1 MVLLVFL
8 VPCRVCPFKIMSLDF
23 NKNFFELFGLG
34 AVFQI
39 DLTRLEQAYRDIQS
53 QVHPDKFAH
62 LSDAER
68 RLSMQWATQ
77 ANEAYQTLR
86 RPLDRARYLLR
97 LHGVDTQEETNTA
110 MPPAFLMQ
118 QMEWREAI
126 GEATLAK
133 DAGSLAELDGQLRSQ
148 VAEQQRILG
157 CLLDEDKDYLKAAGV
172 VRELKF
178 MERLREEV
186 HHALEALEA

>member
-1 MVLLVFL
+1 
-8 VPCRVCPFKIMSLDF
+8 MSLDF
-23 NKNFFELFGLG
+23 NKNFFELFGLV
-34 AVFQI
+34 AAFQI
-39 DLTRLEQAYRDIQS
+39 DLTRLEQAYRDLQS

-86 RPLDRARYLLR
+86 RPLDRARYLLK

-110 MPPAFLMQ
+110 MSPAFLMQ

-126 GEATLAK
+126 GEASAAK
-133 DAGSLAELDGQLRSQ
+133 DAGALEELDGQLRSQ
-148 VAEQQRILG
+148 VAEQHKLLG
-157 CLLDEDKDYLKAAGV
+157 RLLDEAKEFPKAAEI

-178 MERLREEV
+178 MERLREEI

>member
-1 MVLLVFL
+1 
-8 VPCRVCPFKIMSLDF
+8 MSLDF
-23 NKNFFELFGLG
+23 NQNFFELFGM
-34 AVFQI
+34 APAYQI
-39 DLTRLEQAYRDIQS
+39 DLIRLEQAYRDIQS

-86 RPLDRARYLLR
+86 QPLGRARYLLH
-97 LHGVDTQEETNTA
+97 LNGIEVHEETNTA
-110 MPPAFLMQ
+110 MSPAFLMQ

-126 GEATLAK
+126 GEAKAAK
-133 DAGSLAELDGQLRSQ
+133 DLPELEHLSGQLR
-148 VAEQQRILG
+148 AEMQAQQHQLEN
-157 CLLDEDKDYLKAAGV
+157 LLDSDRNFEKAAEV

-178 MERLREEV
+178 MEKLREEIN
-186 HHALEALEA
+186 HALEALEA

>member
-1 MVLLVFL
+1 MGF
-8 VPCRVCPFKIMSLDF
+8 DF
-23 NKNFFELFGLG
+23 NKNHFELFGLTPS
-34 AVFQI
+34 FQMDI
-39 DLTRLEQAYRDIQS
+39 TRLEQAYRDIQS

-77 ANEAYQTLR
+77 ANEAYQILR
-86 RPLDRARYLLR
+86 RPTERARYLLKLR
-97 LHGVDTQEETNTA
+97 GVDTQEETNTA
-110 MPPAFLMQ
+110 MSPAFLMQ

-126 GEATLAK
+126 GEARASK
-133 DAGSLAELDGQLRSQ
+133 DTIALEELDAHLRKQ
-148 VAEQQRILG
+148 VAAQQLLLTRF
-157 CLLDEDKDYLKAAGV
+157 LDEEQNNQKAAEV

-178 MERLREEV
+178 IEKLRDEV

>member
-1 MVLLVFL
+1 
-8 VPCRVCPFKIMSLDF
+8 MSLDF
-23 NKNFFELFGLG
+23 NKNFFELFGL
-34 AVFQI
+34 APVFQV
-39 DLTRLEQAYRDIQS
+39 DLTRLEQSYRDIQS
-53 QVHPDKFAH
+53 QVHPDRFAH

-68 RLSMQWATQ
+68 RLSMQWATR

-86 RPLDRARYLLR
+86 RPLDRARYLLK
-97 LHGVDTQEETNTA
+97 LHGVDTQDETNTA
-110 MPPAFLMQ
+110 MSPAFLMQ

-126 GEATLAK
+126 GEAAMAK
-133 DAGSLAELDGQLRSQ
+133 DVASMEELAAQLRSQ
-148 VAEQQRILG
+148 VAEQHRMLAR
-157 CLLDEDKDYLKAAGV
+157 LLDDEKDYPKAAEI

>member
-1 MVLLVFL
+1 MG
-8 VPCRVCPFKIMSLDF
+8 LDF
-23 NKNFFELFGLG
+23 NKNFFELFGL
-34 AVFQI
+34 APAFQI
-39 DLTRLEQAYRDIQS
+39 DLTRLEQAYRDVQS

-62 LSDAER
+62 LSDSER

-86 RPLDRARYLLR
+86 RPLDRARYLLK

-110 MPPAFLMQ
+110 MSSAFLMQ

-126 GEATLAK
+126 GEAAVAK
-133 DAGSLAELDGQLRSQ
+133 DAESLDGLDRQLRSH
-148 VAEQQRILG
+148 VGEQHRMLER
-157 CLLDEDKDYLKAAGV
+157 LLDEEKDYPTAAGI